1 MSIDNRCVFSN
12 LIWRYAERFL
22 AQIITFIV
30 SVVLARVLT
39 PSDYG
44 TVALMLVIINIL
56 EVFTSRGFNQA
67 LVQKKSIDN
76 IDYSTIF
83 WANMSIEAALYI
95 AVFISAPFIANYY
108 GNESITLMI
117 RVFALRL
124 IVSGFNSIQQAYVQR
139 NMMFK
144 KFFYSTL
151 FGTLFSAVI
160 GLYLAFQGA
169 GPWALIIQSMT
180 NQVVDTTV
188 LFFTIKWKPELKF
201 SKEKLRVMGG
211 FGIRMMLMG
220 LLDSIYVNVRSLVIG
235 KHYSTE
241 QLAFYN
247 QGQKIPDIVINNTQT
262 AASNVFFSSL
272 SREKSI
278 SDIKNKTRS
287 FMRIMFFC
295 LCPLMVGIACVSREV
310 ILVLF
315 TEKWAPSIP
324 FMIVFCFAYLTWVP
338 QMPLIQSFLALG
350 KSKLSLINTIVNRV
364 SGIVVLIV
372 VLTKG
377 PFAIAVGGLITDIL
391 MMLYI
396 LIESNKVIGYKLS
409 EMIEDLAKTTIGAGF
424 MVCTLFVTSFLIND
438 ILNPTLVLVL
448 KIIVGIASYIL
459 IEAILKNHELKII
472 VERSNRII
480 KRNGNETVN

>member
-1 MSIDNRCVFSN
+1 MLIDNKSVFSN
-12 LIWRYAERFL
+12 LIWRYAERVL
-22 AQIITFIV
+22 AQAVTFVV

-44 TVALMLVIINIL
+44 TVALMVVIINIL

-67 LVQKKSIDN
+67 LVQKKTIDD

-83 WANMSIEAALYI
+83 WTNMFIEVCLYF
-95 AVFISAPFIANYY
+95 AVFVAAPLIAHYY
-108 GNESITLMI
+108 DNEAITLMI
-117 RVFALRL
+117 RVFAVRL
-124 IVSGFNSIQQAYVQR
+124 IISGFNSIQQAYVQR
-139 NMMFK
+139 NMMFR

-151 FGTLFSAVI
+151 FGTLFSAVV

-169 GPWALIIQSMT
+169 GPWALIVQSIT
-180 NQVVDTTV
+180 NQLVDTTV
-188 LFFTIKWKPELKF
+188 LFFTIKWKPRCQF
-201 SKEKLRVMGG
+201 SKDNLRSMGG
-211 FGIRMMLMG
+211 FGVRMMFMG

-235 KHYSTE
+235 KQYSTE

-272 SREKSI
+272 SRENTI
-278 SDIKNKTRS
+278 SDIKNRTRS

-315 TEKWAPSIP
+315 TDKWTQSIP
-324 FMIVFCFAYLTWVP
+324 FMIIFCFAYLTWVP

-372 VLTKG
+372 VLNHG
-377 PFAIAVGGLITDIL
+377 PFTIAVGGLITDIL
-391 MMLYI
+391 MMFYI
-396 LIESNKVIGYKLS
+396 LIESNKIIGYKLS
-409 EMIEDLAKTTIGAGF
+409 EMVDDFLKTTIGTVT
-424 MVCTLFVTSFLIND
+424 MVFAIFFVSIFVNYNLSPI
-438 ILNPTLVLVL
+438 LVLVI
-448 KIIVGIASYIL
+448 KIVVGIVTYSLVEVL
-459 IEAILKNHELKII
+459 IKNQEI
-472 VERSNRII
+472 RII
-480 KRNGNETVN
+480 FKYIIRMVKRDSNEEAN

>member
-1 MSIDNRCVFSN
+1 MSIDNRSVFSN

-22 AQIITFIV
+22 AQFITFIV
-30 SVVLARVLT
+30 SVVLARVLI

-76 IDYSTIF
+76 IDYCTIF
-83 WANMSIEAALYI
+83 WTNMSIEAVLYI

-124 IVSGFNSIQQAYVQR
+124 IISGFNSIQQAYVQR

-169 GPWALIIQSMT
+169 GPWALVVQSMT

-188 LFFTIKWKPELKF
+188 LFFTIKWKPQFQF
-201 SKEKLRVMGG
+201 SKEKLFAMGG

-235 KHYSTE
+235 RYYSTE

-247 QGQKIPDIVINNTQT
+247 QGQKIPEMLINNTQT

-272 SREKSI
+272 SREQNV
-278 SDIKNKTRS
+278 SDIKNRTRS
-287 FMRIMFFC
+287 FMRMLFFC
-295 LCPLMVGIACVSREV
+295 ICPLMVGIACVSRE
-310 ILVLF
+310 IIIVLF
-315 TEKWAPSIP
+315 TEKWVASTP
-324 FMIVFCFAYLTWVP
+324 FMILFCFSYLTWVP

-350 KSKLSLINTIVNRV
+350 KSKLSLINTIVNRT
-364 SGIVVLIV
+364 SGIIVLIV
-372 VLTKG
+372 VLSNG
-377 PFAIAVGGLITDIL
+377 PYAIAVGGLVTDIL
-391 MMLYI
+391 MLLYI
-396 LIESNKVIGYKLS
+396 VIESNRIIAYKVS
-409 EMIEDLAKTTIGAGF
+409 EMVEDLRKTTIGVVLMSIVIMMGG
-424 MVCTLFVTSFLIND
+424 LF
-438 ILNPTLVLVL
+438 LNNKYSVVVTLVA
-448 KIIVGIASYIL
+448 KILVGISTYFL
-459 IEAILKNHELKII
+459 VELILKSNELKQIFGYL
-472 VERSNRII
+472 RKLFNTD
-480 KRNGNETVN
+480 KNKNTN